1 MTSFPMQDHE
11 TLFNSFRFSSYF
23 LFTLN
28 SNGRPYNGGRMFVI
42 ISCATLLLLTP
53 FCICSTGE
61 MERHFSLANVIKIKT
76 YDRKFVE
83 LVDTEFIYRSQEIF
97 FVALHTLLGGG

>member
-1 MTSFPMQDHE
+1 
-11 TLFNSFRFSSYF
+11 
-23 LFTLN
+23 
-28 SNGRPYNGGRMFVI
+28 
-42 ISCATLLLLTP
+42 
-53 FCICSTGE
+53 
-61 MERHFSLANVIKIKT
+61 MERHFSLAHVIKIKT